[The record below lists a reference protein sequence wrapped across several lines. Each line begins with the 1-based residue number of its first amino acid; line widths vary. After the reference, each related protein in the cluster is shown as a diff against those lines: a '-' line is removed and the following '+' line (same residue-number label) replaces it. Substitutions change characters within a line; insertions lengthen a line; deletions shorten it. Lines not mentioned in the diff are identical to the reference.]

1 MSSAYIN
8 MLIESQEKK
17 LELLDRVIEL
27 DKEQETIVTG
37 DKPDMEALNANL
49 TAKGALVDELNK
61 LDEGFDSVY
70 AKVREELINNKEAHK
85 SEIGRLQ
92 ELIRQIMDKTADI
105 EAMEARS
112 KINVETFLKRRKK
125 ELREGRNSIQ
135 AASVYSTNMRRAY
148 DTSPFFVDNKK

>member
-17 LELLDRVIEL
+17 LELLDWVIEL

-135 AASVYSTNMRRAY
+135 AASVYSANMRRAY

>member
-135 AASVYSTNMRRAY
+135 AASVYSANMRRAY

>member
-27 DKEQETIVTG
+27 DKEQEAIVTG

-135 AASVYSTNMRRAY
+135 AASVYSANMRRAY

>member
-27 DKEQETIVTG
+27 DKEQEAIVTG

>member
-27 DKEQETIVTG
+27 DKEQEAIVTG

-70 AKVREELINNKEAHK
+70 AKVREELITNKEAHK

>member
-1 MSSAYIN
+1 

-27 DKEQETIVTG
+27 DKEQEAIVTG

>member
-1 MSSAYIN
+1 MSIAYIN
-8 MLIESQEKK
+8 MMIESQEKK
-17 LELLDRVIEL
+17 LELLDRAIEL
-27 DKEQETIVTG
+27 DKEQEEIVTG

-70 AKVREELINNKEAHK
+70 AKVRDELINNKEAHK
-85 SEIGRLQ
+85 AEIGRLQ
-92 ELIRQIMDKTADI
+92 ELIRQIMEKTADI

-125 ELREGRNSIQ
+125 ELRDGRNPIQ